1 MPTAFILT
9 PFLPHLPL
17 PSILPWQTRLSLG
30 RQDYNTMNKLLPRSQ
45 CSKVNKKKT
54 KLPNCFFCLGI
65 REHLTFLQACPEFYP
80 PPPSPWPL
88 LSQPITVVFKNRSI
102 AQDSTMNKN
111 HPLQKVLGTL
121 CIFQCS
127 ICIPCAFPSA
137 IVSSFMRIAGPNNT

>member
-1 MPTAFILT
+1 MPIAFILT

-17 PSILPWQTRLSLG
+17 PSILLSLG

-80 PPPSPWPL
+80 PPPPL
-88 LSQPITVVFKNRSI
+88 PMAPFEPAHHCGV
-102 AQDSTMNKN
+102 
-111 HPLQKVLGTL
+111 
-121 CIFQCS
+121 
-127 ICIPCAFPSA
+127 
-137 IVSSFMRIAGPNNT
+137 